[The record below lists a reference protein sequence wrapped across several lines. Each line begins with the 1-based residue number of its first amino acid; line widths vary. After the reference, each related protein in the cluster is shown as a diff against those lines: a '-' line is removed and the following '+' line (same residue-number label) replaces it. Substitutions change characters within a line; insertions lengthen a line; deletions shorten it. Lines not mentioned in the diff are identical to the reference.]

1 MDSPSSQPGWSR
13 LEALLDQAL
22 ELPID
27 QRGTL
32 LERVGREDPAL
43 RERVEQL
50 LAADAAAGDFLNDG
64 AKAWLHSGATTPAHH
79 TEESALAP
87 GDRVDGKYEL
97 LRTLGRRALKPQ
109 SLSPPSRDLT
119 RTETTVLALL
129 RRRLHQDDRRT
140 A

>member
-27 QRGTL
+27 RRGTL
-32 LERVGREDPAL
+32 LERIGREDPAL

-64 AKAWLHSGATTPAHH
+64 AEAWLRSGPRTPAHTH
-79 TEESALAP
+79 
-87 GDRVDGKYEL
+87 
-97 LRTLGRRALKPQ
+97 RAGCA
-109 SLSPPSRDLT
+109 RCG
-119 RTETTVLALL
+119 
-129 RRRLHQDDRRT
+129 
-140 A
+140 